1 MDYSMLRFFIAF
13 AFALATYLWFQRV
26 ARVGPK

>member
-1 MDYSMLRFFIAF
+1 MDYGMMRFLIAF
-13 AFALATYLWFQRV
+13 AFALVTYVCFQRV